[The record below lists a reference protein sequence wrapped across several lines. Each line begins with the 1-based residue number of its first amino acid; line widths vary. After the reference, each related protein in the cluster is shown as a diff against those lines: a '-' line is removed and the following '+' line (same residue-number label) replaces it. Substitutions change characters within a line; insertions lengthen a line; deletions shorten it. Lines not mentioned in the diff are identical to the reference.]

1 MRNRACLGPAMALAS
16 LLLLAGCTHGT
27 AAGPGSRPGTAS
39 PPRLGAPAPAPV
51 QAPSAPMNK
60 LEKPVAARLAAQVA
74 DQGLSLSYLDC
85 PRWSGRVPARMVCRA
100 YLDGVVAS
108 VRVHLRAAVAGKAV
122 GFDAALADGI
132 IATRKL
138 ERTLRGQGWT
148 SADCGTRAAYA
159 AVVGTRIVCRVQRK
173 AQERFLVARVTDR
186 DGQVMIGAYQG

>member
-1 MRNRACLGPAMALAS
+1 MTAMRSGPGGRVPNRAWLAPVMALAA
-16 LLLLAGCTHGT
+16 LLLLAGCTHGS
-27 AAGPGSRPGTAS
+27 AAGAGAKPAQTSS
-39 PPRLGAPAPAPV
+39 PRLGAPAPAPV
-51 QAPSAPMNK
+51 QSPSSPMNK

-138 ERTLRGQGWT
+138 ERTLR
-148 SADCGTRAAYA
+148 
-159 AVVGTRIVCRVQRK
+159 
-173 AQERFLVARVTDR
+173 
-186 DGQVMIGAYQG
+186 